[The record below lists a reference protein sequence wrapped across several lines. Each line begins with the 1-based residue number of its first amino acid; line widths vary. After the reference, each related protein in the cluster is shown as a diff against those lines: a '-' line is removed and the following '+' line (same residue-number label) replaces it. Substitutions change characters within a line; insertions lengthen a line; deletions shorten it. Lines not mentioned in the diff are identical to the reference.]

1 MKSLKLNNKQFFTY
15 KNDLPDSLLL
25 GKEIGID
32 TETTG
37 LSLVRDRL
45 CLIQISS
52 GDNNCHLVKFDV
64 DFFQK
69 GNTPTNLVKLLSDK
83 KISKIFHF
91 ARFDLAIIKKFL
103 NVSCENVFCTKI
115 ASKLVRTYT
124 DKHGLKDLCKELL
137 GIDLNKSQQ
146 CSDWSS
152 DDLSN
157 NQISYAASDV
167 IYLNELKKKL
177 VEMLKREERLDLAN
191 KVFAFLNTRIYLD
204 ILGWDGQDIFSHS

>member
-1 MKSLKLNNKQFFTY
+1 MKSLKLNNKNFFIY
-15 KNDLPDSLLL
+15 KNDLPDKLVI

-45 CLIQISS
+45 CLIQLSS

-64 DFFQK
+64 DFFHQNNK
-69 GNTPTNLVKLLSDK
+69 PKNLVRLLNDK
-83 KISKIFHF
+83 DILKIFHF

-103 NVSCENVFCTKI
+103 NVSCENIFCTKI
-115 ASKLVRTYT
+115 ASKIVRTYT

-137 GIDLNKSQQ
+137 EIDLNKSQQ
-146 CSDWSS
+146 SSDWSS
-152 DDLSN
+152 NNLSN
-157 NQISYAASDV
+157 NQIAYAGSDV
-167 IYLNELKKKL
+167 IYLNDLKEKL
-177 VEMLKREERLDLAN
+177 LDMLKRENRLELA
-191 KVFAFLNTRIYLD
+191 KKIFEFLNTRVDLD

>member
-15 KNDLPDSLLL
+15 KNDLPDSLIL
-25 GKEIGID
+25 GKEVGID

-37 LSLVRDRL
+37 LSLIRDRL

-52 GDNNCHLVKFDV
+52 GDDNCHLVKFDV

-69 GNTPTNLVKLLSDK
+69 RTPPKNLVKLLSDTEV
-83 KISKIFHF
+83 SKIFHF

-103 NVSCENVFCTKI
+103 DVSCENIFCTKI

-146 CSDWSS
+146 SSDWSNES
-152 DDLSN
+152 LSN

-167 IYLNELKKKL
+167 IYLNKLKEKL
-177 VEMLKREERLDLAN
+177 VEMLKREKRLDLAN
-191 KVFAFLNTRIYLD
+191 KVFTFLNTRVDLD